1 MYISYLYIDI
11 ASVRGATSDS
21 RDSRQLTGTM
31 SSLTATMDSSTWGTS
46 SSKWTSSDRKER
58 LSVDDEEGEIIMRC
72 CALYTLQK
80 ENFQWNLNFAI
91 WLMANLLRPF
101 QINSL
106 V

>member
-1 MYISYLYIDI
+1 MYIISYLYIDI
-11 ASVRGATSDS
+11 ASVRGVTSDS

-72 CALYTLQK
+72 CALCFVNPTERRFSLEFKLRY
-80 ENFQWNLNFAI
+80 FANGKF
-91 WLMANLLRPF
+91 AKF
-101 QINSL
+101 
-106 V
+106 